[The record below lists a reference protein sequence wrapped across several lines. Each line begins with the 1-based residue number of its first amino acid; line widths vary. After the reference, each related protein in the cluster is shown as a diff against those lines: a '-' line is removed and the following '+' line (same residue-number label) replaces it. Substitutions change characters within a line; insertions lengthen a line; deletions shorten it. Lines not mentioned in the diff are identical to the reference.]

1 MEFVPNNTYQVFG
14 RCDAFNISDGI
25 TNMATTLADDSVANI
40 KLLIDHEIQIGR
52 VYLFSFECIFNGT
65 RNQLILK
72 SYQDIFTCQLGDD
85 VYPVLEKFY
94 PYVKVGIPSLE
105 SKLDEYLSNIK
116 NPIVKAICDDIFAR
130 YRHDFLLYPA
140 AVKMHHNYIG
150 GLAYH
155 TLSICDLAKAF
166 TGLYTSVD
174 TDFVIAGALL
184 HDVCK
189 VIEFKGPIAN
199 EYSIKGHL
207 LGHLVMGALEIENT
221 ANRLGFAGK
230 EEVMILEHMV
240 ISHHGQPLYGACKKP
255 ETPEA
260 LLLWLLDTIDSKLR
274 VIDES
279 FEKIDSGTFS
289 EVLGVLDRSRCY
301 KKNC

>member
-1 MEFVPNNTYQVFG
+1 MEFIPNQSYQVFG
-14 RCDAFNISDGI
+14 RCDAFNISDGV
-25 TNMATTLADDSVANI
+25 TNMAITLIDDSVANI
-40 KLLIDHEIQIGR
+40 KVLEEHEIQIGR
-52 VYLFSFECIFNGT
+52 VYQFSFNCIFNGT
-65 RNQLILK
+65 RNHLILTEYK
-72 SYQDIFTCQLGDD
+72 NVFRCDLGEE
-85 VYPVLEKFY
+85 VYEVLAKFY
-94 PYVKVGIPSLE
+94 PYVSVGIESLE
-105 SKLDEYLSNIK
+105 TKLDNYLSGLK

-166 TGLYTSVD
+166 TNLYTSVD

-189 VIEFKGPIAN
+189 VIEFTGPVDH

-221 ANRLGFAGK
+221 ANRLGYADT